1 MQIRPYTHTNIHTL
15 VHTRSRKNWGHLY
28 KLPKILTFTWA
39 YAVAC
44 HFFFCFSRARDTLK
58 GKKAPNVHK
67 EKLQPSLSPSTSQPI
82 GWTAL
87 WKCNRFAVHL
97 RATFTFFS
105 FPFLLRVHTDKHAY
119 RESHISTQTHRHSR
133 ARRCIG
139 IYKKRQ
145 KLLALA
151 ACLGR
156 QAAAATENGQPQLPL
171 QCLLLTSLRLR
182 LQKAV
187 VPSLSALCG
196 CSAAHHHIS
205 SV

>member
-87 WKCNRFAVHL
+87 WKCNRFAVYL

-139 IYKKRQ
+139 IYKKD
-145 KLLALA
+145 KNFLHWLL
-151 ACLGR
+151 
-156 QAAAATENGQPQLPL
+156 
-171 QCLLLTSLRLR
+171 
-182 LQKAV
+182 V
-187 VPSLSALCG
+187 
-196 CSAAHHHIS
+196 
-205 SV
+205 